1 MTSTPTDT
9 AHDAEAPRRLGGQNR
24 IRLIVFFFSL
34 AFLTLAGQITRLTL
48 FPKLAEEAPRAE
60 VEDRLPRPDIVDR
73 NGVLLATDV
82 AVASLYA
89 DPSKIIDIDEAIELL
104 TATVPDLDAKE
115 LRRKLTASKRFAW
128 LKRQVSPEER
138 DAVYNLGIPGVGYVN
153 ERRRVYPQGRLGA
166 HVVGYVDLDTKGIA
180 GIEKYLDG
188 KGAIYTASLAEP
200 GEHRTQPAQMSID
213 VRVQA
218 AMIDEISQAI
228 TKFSAIAGGG
238 IVMDITTGEVLSLV
252 SLPDFNPN
260 QEKKNFSKDQQ
271 NRMTS
276 GVYELGSVIK
286 AVTFAMAFDYG
297 TANLESRYDA
307 RFPLVIGRN
316 RINDF
321 HAQRKVLTVPEVF
334 TNSSNIGTAKMALDV
349 GLDRHKA
356 FLQRV
361 GLFERLQTELPE
373 SARPLLPARWSKVA
387 SATAAFGHGF
397 AVQPLQGAAVVAGL
411 LNGGHMMTP
420 TFLKRSREEAMAVA
434 QTIAKPSTSEMLRY
448 LFRLN
453 AIEGSASKADVIG
466 YRVGGKTGTAEK
478 VVDGR
483 YSKEKRLASF
493 IGAFPMDQPRYLI
506 LVMLDEP
513 KATPETY
520 GFATAGWNAVPT
532 AGKIIER
539 IAPMLGVEPV
549 FTPEDVEKLAR
560 LEAQEK
566 LAQEKLAQE
575 KLAQDLQEKEVQ

>member
-1 MTSTPTDT
+1 MSTERTEDSSPQ
-9 AHDAEAPRRLGGQNR
+9 RLAGQNR
-24 IRLIVFFFSL
+24 IRLIGMCFIA
-34 AFLTLAGQITRLTL
+34 AFLAIAAQLTRLTI
-48 FPKLAEEAPRAE
+48 FPADDGGKPRIEA
-60 VEDRLPRPDIVDR
+60 EDRLPRPDIVDR

-104 TATVPDLDAKE
+104 TATVPDLDAKD
-115 LRRKLTASKRFAW
+115 LRRKLTSQKRFAW

-138 DAVYNLGIPGVGYVN
+138 DAVYNLGIPGVSYVN

-188 KGAIYTASLAEP
+188 KGALYTASLAEP
-200 GEHRTQPAQMSID
+200 TEHKTQPAQMSID
-213 VRVQA
+213 IRVQA
-218 AMIDEISQAI
+218 ALIDEISKAI
-228 TKFSAIAGGG
+228 TKFSAIGGGG

-260 QEKKNFSKDQQ
+260 QENKNFSRDQQ

-297 TANLESRYDA
+297 AADLTTMYDA
-307 RFPLVIGRN
+307 RFPLVIGRQ

-321 HAQRKVLTVPEVF
+321 HAQRRVMSVPEVF
-334 TNSSNIGTAKMALDV
+334 THSSNIGTAKMALDV
-349 GLDRHKA
+349 GLEQHQE
-356 FLQRV
+356 FLKRV

-373 SARPLLPARWSKVA
+373 SARPLLPKRWSRIA

-420 TFLKRSREEAMAVA
+420 TLLKRSGEEAMAMA
-434 QTIAKPSTSEMLRY
+434 ETIVKPETSEKMRY

-453 AIEGSASKADVIG
+453 GKEGSASKADVIG

-478 VVDGR
+478 VVNGR
-483 YSKEKRLASF
+483 YAKDKRLASF
-493 IGAFPMDQPRYLI
+493 IGAFPMDAPRYLI

-532 AGKIIER
+532 AGLIIER
-539 IAPMLGVEPV
+539 IAPMLGVAPV
-549 FTPEDVEKLAR
+549 FSAEDLEKLAK
-560 LEAQEK
+560 LEQQAK
-566 LAQEKLAQE
+566 
-575 KLAQDLQEKEVQ
+575 KED

>member
-1 MTSTPTDT
+1 MTDITTDQPQG
-9 AHDAEAPRRLGGQNR
+9 EEGPRKLRGQNR
-24 IRLIVFFFSL
+24 IRLIGICFGI
-34 AFLTLAGQITRLTL
+34 AFLAIAGQLTRLTV
-48 FPKLAEEAPRAE
+48 FPKLEDEPARIA

-104 TATVPDLDAKE
+104 TATVPDLDARE
-115 LRRKLTASKRFAW
+115 LRRKLSTAKRFAW

-153 ERRRVYPQGRLGA
+153 ERRRVYPQGRLGS

-180 GIEKYLDG
+180 GIEKFLDG
-188 KGAIYTASLAEP
+188 QGALYTASLAEP
-200 GEHRTQPAQMSID
+200 AEHKTAPAQMSID
-213 VRVQA
+213 IRVQA
-218 AMIDEISQAI
+218 AMIDEISNAI
-228 TKFSAIAGGG
+228 MKFSAIAGGG
-238 IVMDITTGEVLSLV
+238 IVMDIDTGEVLSLV

-260 QEKKNFSKDQQ
+260 DEEKNLAKEQQ
-271 NRMTS
+271 NKMTS

-286 AVTFAMAFDYG
+286 AVTFAMALDYG
-297 TANLESRYDA
+297 TATLESSYDA
-307 RFPLVIGRN
+307 RFPLVIGSA

-321 HAQRKVLTVPEVF
+321 HAQRRVLTVPEVF
-334 TNSSNIGTAKMALDV
+334 TNSSNIGTAKMALEV
-349 GLDRHKA
+349 GLERHQE
-356 FLQRV
+356 FLKRV

-373 SARPLLPARWSKVA
+373 SARPLLPRRWSKLA
-387 SATAAFGHGF
+387 TATAAFGHGF

-411 LNGGHMMTP
+411 LNGGHLMTP
-420 TFLKRSREEAMAVA
+420 TFLKRSKEDALAMAQRIVS
-434 QTIAKPSTSEMLRY
+434 PETSEKMRY

-453 AIEGSASKADVIG
+453 ATDGSASKADVIG
-466 YRVGGKTGTAEK
+466 YRTGGKTGTAEK
-478 VVDGR
+478 VVNGR

-493 IGAFPMDQPRYLI
+493 IGAFPMDQPRYLL

-549 FTPEDVEKLAR
+549 FTPEDVEKLAK

-566 LAQEKLAQE
+566 KKKTQ
-575 KLAQDLQEKEVQ
+575 